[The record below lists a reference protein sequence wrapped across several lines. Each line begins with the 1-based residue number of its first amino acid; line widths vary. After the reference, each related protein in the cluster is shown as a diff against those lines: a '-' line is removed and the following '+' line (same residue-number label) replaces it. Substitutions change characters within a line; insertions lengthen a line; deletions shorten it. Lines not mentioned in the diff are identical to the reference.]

1 MILEKRQPKA
11 MLKSSYTK
19 DLIEA
24 GCDEA
29 GRGCLAGP
37 VFASAV
43 ILPKKYKNKL
53 LRDSKKLSERLRE
66 SLAIQIKEEALF
78 WAVAKCSPAEIDKYN
93 ILHASLRAMHKALKK
108 LQQSPEIILVDGNRF
123 HPFPGIPHVCI
134 IKGDDK
140 YLSIAAASV
149 LAKVTRDKYMN
160 KIDKKFP
167 QYQWISNKGY
177 PTKAHRAGIIANGLT
192 PEHRMSFRQ
201 YPLDMNNTENKSH

>member
-1 MILEKRQPKA
+1 
-11 MLKSSYTK
+11 MLKSSYTP

-37 VFASAV
+37 VFAAAV

-53 LRDSKKLSERLRE
+53 LRDSKKISEKVRE
-66 SLAIQIKEEALF
+66 SLAVQIKEEALY
-78 WAVAKCSPAEIDKYN
+78 WAVAKCSPKEIDKYN

-108 LQQSPEIILVDGNRF
+108 LKQKPEIILVDGNQF
-123 HPFPGIPHVCI
+123 HPFPGVPHVCI
-134 IKGDDK
+134 VKGDDK
-140 YLSIAAASV
+140 FLSIAAASV
-149 LAKVTRDKYMN
+149 LAKVTRDQYMN
-160 KIDKKFP
+160 KIDKKYP

-177 PTKAHRAGIIANGLT
+177 PTKAHRAGIVANGLT

-201 YPLDMNNTENKSH
+201 YPIDLKGAINKNQIE